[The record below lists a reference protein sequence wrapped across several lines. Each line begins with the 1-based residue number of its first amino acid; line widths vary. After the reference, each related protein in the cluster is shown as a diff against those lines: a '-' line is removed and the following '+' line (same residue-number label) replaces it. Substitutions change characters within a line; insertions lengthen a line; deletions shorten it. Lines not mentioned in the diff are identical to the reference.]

1 MDKIPGFILIA
12 HNRTRFLLPTEDI
25 LYVQAVR
32 VYSIIYLRGSK
43 RQYII
48 TRNIGHI
55 YRELDSE
62 KFLRVHKSFIV
73 NTQEIKFCHLERTG
87 KVILNDDTE
96 ICVSQRRKSELIRH
110 LVQMNKK

>member
-12 HNRTRFLLPTEDI
+12 HNRTRFLLPTDEI
-25 LYVQAVR
+25 LYVQAVH

-62 KFLRVHKSFIV
+62 KFLRVHKSYIV

-96 ICVSQRRKSELIRH
+96 IHVAQRRKQALIQYLMR
-110 LVQMNKK
+110 MNMK